1 MPMDAQ
7 TARRPNSLTT
17 CAQCGGRLSEPV
29 NFCPQCGAPARLAFS
44 ERTSTKKPNAATA
57 SKTASATGARAN
69 VAPGGQ
75 IWRSRLTSFVRPAVA
90 APHGGARSPSRSPGG
105 FRGWRMKTGTALTLV
120 ALVVLCGAV
129 VLVHRLSGSADGEP
143 IAASNTAQGSVT
155 ANGTSQAR
163 RTPGVDA
170 PAITRGSAQ
179 NPALAQNS
187 TMTAET
193 TPAPVASVAVPE
205 PAQPSTATPQPSQS
219 VSSQSSV
226 SNSGRDSDKNHR
238 LMALA
243 LARAHSGLDKND
255 LRMARSGIFWA
266 LSLQHDN
273 SEALMLKQE
282 LLSRERERNTS
293 STATRGSVN
302 GASPAD

>member
-1 MPMDAQ
+1 MDAQ

-29 NFCPQCGAPARLAFS
+29 NFCPQCGAPARLAFG
-44 ERTSTKKPNAATA
+44 ERTSTKKPNATTA
-57 SKTASATGARAN
+57 SKTASAAAARPN
-69 VAPGGQ
+69 VAPKGQ

-90 APHGGARSPSRSPGG
+90 GPNGGTRSPSPSPGG
-105 FRGWRMKTGTALTLV
+105 YRGWRIKTGTALTLV

-129 VLVHRLSGSADGEP
+129 VSLTRHNGSVDGEP

-155 ANGTSQAR
+155 ANGTSQAA
-163 RTPGVDA
+163 RTATVDA
-170 PAITRGSAQ
+170 PAIARGSAQ
-179 NPALAQNS
+179 NPALAQSS

-193 TPAPVASVAVPE
+193 TPAPVASVAVPD
-205 PAQPSTATPQPSQS
+205 PPQPSTATPHPPQS
-219 VSSQSSV
+219 MSSQSSV
-226 SNSGRDSDKNHR
+226 SNSGRDSDKNQR

-266 LSLQHDN
+266 LSMQHDN

-293 STATRGSVN
+293 SNATRGSVKA
-302 GASPAD
+302 ASPTD

>member
-1 MPMDAQ
+1 MDAQ

-75 IWRSRLTSFVRPAVA
+75 ISRSRLTSFVRPAVA

-163 RTPGVDA
+163 RTPAVDA

-187 TMTAET
+187 KET

-226 SNSGRDSDKNHR
+226 SNNGRDSDKNHR